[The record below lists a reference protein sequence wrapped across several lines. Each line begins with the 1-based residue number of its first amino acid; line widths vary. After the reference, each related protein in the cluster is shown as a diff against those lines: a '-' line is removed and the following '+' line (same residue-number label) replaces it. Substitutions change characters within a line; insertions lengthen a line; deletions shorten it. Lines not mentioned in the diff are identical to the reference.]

1 MIDSAKGN
9 DRQRQNSPVKD
20 KGGETIQKASEDS
33 GGEKDSGGPTNLNP
47 KSIYK
52 NLRVFRTY

>member
-52 NLRVFRTY
+52 N